1 LGIVCHVPDTSVL
14 GASFLWRRWLGKIII
29 ARDGVV
35 EQEIALTKERMTIGR
50 RSHNDIVLSHPAVS
64 GEHAVITTILD
75 DSFLEDLRS
84 TNGTFVNGQRI
95 GKHFLRHGD
104 AIKLAKY
111 QIDYLADGVRPQTA
125 APADATVPR
134 PLAAMTAP
142 ARVEV
147 MNGANAGKQLAL
159 TKPLTTLG
167 RPVVQVVVISR
178 GVDAYSIAQVEG
190 DAPTLLN
197 GAALGKQPVRL
208 KNGDIIDLSGIQ
220 MVFRQD

>member
-1 LGIVCHVPDTSVL
+1 
-14 GASFLWRRWLGKIII
+14 LGKIII
-29 ARDGVV
+29 ALDGVV
-35 EQEIALTKERMTIGR
+35 EQEVALTKERMTVGR

-95 GKHFLRHGD
+95 GKHFLQHGD

-111 QIDYLADGVRPQTA
+111 QIEYLADGVRPQSA
-125 APADATVPR
+125 APSDATVPL
-134 PLAAMTAP
+134 PQAGMPP

-147 MNGANAGKQLAL
+147 LNGANAGKQLAL

-167 RPVVQVVVISR
+167 RPTVQVVVISR

-190 DAPTLLN
+190 DAPTRVN
-197 GAALGKQPVRL
+197 GALLGKQPVRL
-208 KNGDIIDLSGIQ
+208 KNGDIIDLSGTQ
-220 MVFRQD
+220 MAFRQD

>member
-1 LGIVCHVPDTSVL
+1 M
-14 GASFLWRRWLGKIII
+14 GKIII

-75 DSFLEDLRS
+75 DAFLEDLHS

-95 GKHFLRHGD
+95 GKHILQHGD
-104 AIKLAKY
+104 TIKLAKY
-111 QIDYLADGVRPQTA
+111 RIEYVADGTRPQLA
-125 APADATVPR
+125 SAQSDATVPL
-134 PLAAMTAP
+134 PQAAA
-142 ARVEV
+142 AAAKVEV
-147 MNGANAGKQLAL
+147 LNGANAGKQLAL

-167 RPVVQVVVISR
+167 RPAVQVVVISR

-190 DAPTLLN
+190 DAPTQVN
-197 GAALGKQPVRL
+197 GMLLGKQPVRL

>member
-1 LGIVCHVPDTSVL
+1 M
-14 GASFLWRRWLGKIII
+14 GKIII

-35 EQEIALTKERMTIGR
+35 EQEVALSKERMTIGR

-95 GKHFLRHGD
+95 GKHFLQHGD

-111 QIDYLADGVRPQTA
+111 QIEYLADGVRPQA
-125 APADATVPR
+125 APPADTTVPLPQAAP
-134 PLAAMTAP
+134 PLG
-142 ARVEV
+142 RVEV
-147 MNGANAGKQLAL
+147 LNGANAGKQLAL

-178 GVDAYSIAQVEG
+178 GVDGYSIAQVEG
-190 DAPTLLN
+190 DAATLLN
-197 GAALGKQPVRL
+197 GIQLGKQPVRL
-208 KNGDIIDLSGIQ
+208 KNGDVIDLSGTQ
-220 MVFRQD
+220 MAFRQD

>member
-1 LGIVCHVPDTSVL
+1 M
-14 GASFLWRRWLGKIII
+14 GKIII

-35 EQEIALTKERMTIGR
+35 EQEVALSKERMTIGR

-95 GKHFLRHGD
+95 GKHFLQHGD

-111 QIDYLADGVRPQTA
+111 LIQYQADGVRPQAAA
-125 APADATVPR
+125 APDATVRLP
-134 PLAAMTAP
+134 PAGLAVG
-142 ARVEV
+142 RVEV
-147 MNGANAGKQLAL
+147 LNGANAGKQLAL

-167 RPVVQVVVISR
+167 RPVLQVVVISR
-178 GVDAYSIAQVEG
+178 GVDAYSIAQLEG
-190 DAPTLLN
+190 EATTLVN
-197 GAALGKQPVRL
+197 GALLGKQPVRL
-208 KNGDIIDLSGIQ
+208 KNGDVIDLSGTQ
-220 MVFRQD
+220 MAFRQD

>member
-1 LGIVCHVPDTSVL
+1 M
-14 GASFLWRRWLGKIII
+14 GKIII
-29 ARDGVV
+29 ALDGVV

-84 TNGTFVNGQRI
+84 TNGTFVNGARI
-95 GKHFLRHGD
+95 GKHFLQHGD
-104 AIKLAKY
+104 VIKLAKY
-111 QIDYLADGVRPQTA
+111 QIEYLADGARPPSA
-125 APADATVPR
+125 APSDATVPL
-134 PLAAMTAP
+134 PQAVAAP
-142 ARVEV
+142 GRVEV

-190 DAPTLLN
+190 DAPTLVN
-197 GAALGKQPVRL
+197 GAVLGKQPVRL
-208 KNGDIIDLSGIQ
+208 KNGDIIDLSGTQ
-220 MVFRQD
+220 MAFRQD